1 MKIKI
6 LGSGAWQGIPASFCK
21 CDICQKASKNLYSK
35 DARTRPQFIVETKK
49 GSILMEIS
57 PDIRLQSTRFSLP
70 NVNNFLVSHWHFDHM
85 YGLHELLT
93 WLKGLEAR
101 PLVYGSV
108 VTKDKIDKEFS
119 YLPFDFQLLEPYK
132 KINIFDVDITPLPL
146 YHTFAIDEEFLEDD
160 INNTF
165 GYILEHKGKKVVYL
179 SDYYKVPQ
187 KVLDKIRG
195 ADVLIADG
203 TYLFTDKFR
212 KIKLNHLHNE
222 DILQLVNEIKAKRV
236 YFHSISHLTGLTHHE
251 MQERLPK
258 NYFIS
263 YDGLEI
269 DLINV

>member
-6 LGSGAWQGIPASFCK
+6 LGSGAWQGIPASFCN
-21 CDICQKASKNLYSK
+21 CDICQKASKNLYTK
-35 DARTRPQFIVETKK
+35 DARTRPQFMVETKQ
-49 GSILMEIS
+49 GTFLMEIS

-93 WLKGLEAR
+93 WSKGLETR
-101 PLVYGSV
+101 PLLYGSV
-108 VTKDKIDKEFS
+108 ATKDKIDKEFS

-132 KINIFDVDITPLPL
+132 KFNIFGVDITPLPL
-146 YHTFAIDEEFLEDD
+146 YHAFTIDEEFSEND

-165 GYILEHKGKKVVYL
+165 GYMLGHEGKKVVYL

-187 KVLDKIRG
+187 KVLDKIKG

-212 KIKLNHLHNE
+212 GIKLNHLHNV
-222 DILQLVNEIKAKRV
+222 DILQLVDKIQAKQV
-236 YFHSISHLTGLTHHE
+236 YFHSISHLTSLNHQE
-251 MQERLPK
+251 MQEKLSE
-258 NYFIS
+258 NHFIS

-269 DLINV
+269 DL